1 MILRHSAMIPTKAGT
16 LPTPQIVVL
25 AAGFSARLGRPK
37 ALAKVRGL
45 SLLARTIRVLA
56 PFATSKI
63 IVVVPPGAGRYQ
75 NGPRLRSVIFAA
87 NPHRA
92 AGLSSS
98 VRLGLRRSRR
108 SPAALLLPV
117 DLVDLRRRDI
127 ARLIGRW
134 RGARR
139 NVVARKVRGGAGTP
153 LILPRWLYASALELA
168 GDHGLR
174 DVVRRLPDHVLLV
187 KLPSAESDVDTAQDL
202 ARARRR
208 MCPARP
214 TF

>member
-1 MILRHSAMIPTKAGT
+1 MIPTKAGT

-37 ALAKVRGL
+37 ALAKVHGW
-45 SLLARTIRVLA
+45 SLLTRTIRALA
-56 PFATSKI
+56 PFAASKI
-63 IVVVPPGAGRYQ
+63 IVVVPPGSGRYRI
-75 NGPRLRSVIFAA
+75 GPGLRSVTFAA
-87 NPHRA
+87 NPQRA

-98 VRLGLRRSRR
+98 VRLGLRRSRH

-127 ARLIGRW
+127 ARLIARW

-139 NVVARKVRGGAGTP
+139 NVVARQVRGGAGTP
-153 LILPRWLYASALELA
+153 LILPRWLYASALGLA
-168 GDHGLR
+168 GDNGLR
-174 DVVRRLPDHVLLV
+174 DVVRRLPDHVSLV
-187 KLPSAESDVDTAQDL
+187 KLPSAESDIDTAQDL

-208 MCPARP
+208 VFPAQP
-214 TF
+214 TL